1 MQTIIT
7 FIVTVNSYVLSATD

>member
-7 FIVTVNSYVLSATD
+7 FLTSKPTNCYP